1 MTYAPPARRLG
12 LLADAVAQRTAEPD
26 ALVITAARRLAAPG
40 ARVASVASELGVG
53 ERLLHRRMLA
63 AVGYGPKL
71 FSRVARLR
79 RLLMARSGA
88 SSLSSRALD
97 AGYASQ
103 AHMNEEVRRLTG
115 TTPVRFLEDGAIT
128 AA

>member
-1 MTYAPPARRLG
+1 MTYAPPARRLE

-88 SSLSSRALD
+88 SSLS
-97 AGYASQ
+97 
-103 AHMNEEVRRLTG
+103 
-115 TTPVRFLEDGAIT
+115 
-128 AA
+128 